1 MLVGMPLGRCR
12 CNLYIIILHC
22 LSEILLE
29 LSFGILPSWVFCCC
43 CAKWGLQIPVLR
55 GTRQKTK
62 TLRVRGGNL
71 IGSGRECGKGFAM
84 LLPCRRGAA
93 FLQLMVDQ
101 RICTCVARSNHFLEE
116 VGTPYIFS
124 KKFLF
129 NALEENSN

>member
-1 MLVGMPLGRCR
+1 MGVAD
-12 CNLYIIILHC
+12 
-22 LSEILLE
+22 S
-29 LSFGILPSWVFCCC
+29 
-43 CAKWGLQIPVLR
+43 CAKRDQAENQDTEGQRWEV
-55 GTRQKTK
+55 
-62 TLRVRGGNL
+62 

-116 VGTPYIFS
+116 VGTPYFFS